1 MKCGEMRHDMKDPL
15 QAPSRKTRP
24 ESHISRTPSVPSLQ
38 VHASDSL
45 EFIFFL
51 SKEIARSVSPD
62 YGTRKILPCSPG
74 AGVVVHVA
82 PVRNTVIS
90 HSTTVLSAVLRSAKP
105 LRIPAELFLRGL
117 PRRVPMKQLGSSSG
131 V

>member
-15 QAPSRKTRP
+15 QAPSLKTRP
-24 ESHISRTPSVPSLQ
+24 ESHISRAPSVPSLQ

-45 EFIFFL
+45 ELISFL

-74 AGVVVHVA
+74 VGVVGYVP
-82 PVRNTVIS
+82 PVRNMVIS
-90 HSTTVLSAVLRSAKP
+90 HSVLSAVLRSAKP

-117 PRRVPMKQLGSSSG
+117 PRRVPMKQLCSSSG